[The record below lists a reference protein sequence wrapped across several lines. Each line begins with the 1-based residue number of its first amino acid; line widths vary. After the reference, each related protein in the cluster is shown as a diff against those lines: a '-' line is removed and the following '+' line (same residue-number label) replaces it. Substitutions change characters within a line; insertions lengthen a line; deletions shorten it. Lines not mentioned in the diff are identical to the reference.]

1 MNKSEKSRREEK
13 ARHCRCCGEAM
24 SPVRLWICENCQAL
38 GRTVVP
44 PHKIN
49 AEELET
55 VARARQ
61 ACGMNPLEG
70 MSMEE
75 IAALAWT
82 YRREGCGSYGK
93 LRGYV
98 RMTGR
103 LPDRRA

>member
-1 MNKSEKSRREEK
+1 
-13 ARHCRCCGEAM
+13 
-24 SPVRLWICENCQAL
+24 
-38 GRTVVP
+38 
-44 PHKIN
+44 
-49 AEELET
+49 
-55 VARARQ
+55 
-61 ACGMNPLEG
+61 MNPLEG
-70 MSMEE
+70 MSMDE